1 MTHRARAIQ
10 REYPHRSILL
20 TAAAVLRDV
29 LVSGHGAVID
39 AVLVSPV
46 KLRRH
51 IRILDKSGSG
61 EKRRKKGGSGRNV
74 GGRVTHHAKRMLPL
88 ALSQDAV
95 CSPVRHFAGTF
106 FCTQYQYYNPHLLR
120 THTVEECRQCNC
132 HAKQYQQP
140 RSAPGSRLQTAA
152 LRLRQ

>member
-10 REYPHRSILL
+10 REYLHRSILL

-51 IRILDKSGSG
+51 IRILDKSGRG
-61 EKRRKKGGSGRNV
+61 EKRRKKGGSGS
-74 GGRVTHHAKRMLPL
+74 GRKGHTSCQEDVTACPL
-88 ALSQDAV
+88 SRCRVLAS
-95 CSPVRHFAGTF
+95 SPLYTHGTF
-106 FCTQYQYYNPHLLR
+106 SCTASVFHLLR
-120 THTVEECRQCNC
+120 THTVEECRQCSC
-132 HAKQYQQP
+132 PATQFQQP